1 MTGLI
6 FATKME
12 AGPFLSASQT
22 ALIEKGPIPIYQI
35 DSMPWLH
42 VAISGMGK
50 VAAAA
55 ACQFLIRELGSV
67 EIINAGAA
75 GALVSGRRYTPG
87 SLFCVTSTVEGDHEL
102 LGKNPQPLLS
112 DGLTDLDLP
121 PARLVTCDIPV
132 FDSQRRKAL
141 AEKGDLV
148 DMEGAAIARIAA
160 MFEIPWTMIKGISD
174 AAGPTDRSVLMDNL
188 KMVSR
193 KIGGYL
199 HEHLQPPSY
208 G

>member
-6 FATKME
+6 FATKIE
-12 AGPFLSASQT
+12 ADPFLSAFQT
-22 ALIEKGPIPIYQI
+22 ALLEKDPIPIYQI
-35 DSMPWLH
+35 DSMPWLY

-55 ACQFLIRELGSV
+55 ACQLLIRELESV

-75 GALVSGRRYTPG
+75 GALVSGKRYTPG

-102 LGKNPQPLLS
+102 LGKNPQPLIS
-112 DGLTDLDLP
+112 DGRTDLDLP

-141 AEKGDLV
+141 SEKGDLV
-148 DMEGAAIARIAA
+148 DMEGAAIARVAA
-160 MFEIPWTMIKGISD
+160 MFKIPWIMIKGVSD
-174 AAGPTDRSVLMDNL
+174 AAGPTDRDILLGNL

-193 KIGGYL
+193 KIGDYL
-199 HEHLQPPSY
+199 RAHLQPPA
-208 G
+208 

>member
-6 FATKME
+6 FATKTE
-12 AGPFLSASQT
+12 AGPFLSAT
-22 ALIEKGPIPIYQI
+22 RAVLIEKRPIPIYQV

-55 ACQFLIRELGSV
+55 ACQFLIRERASV

-75 GALVSGRRYTPG
+75 GALGSGKRYTPG
-87 SLFCVTSTVEGDHEL
+87 SLFCITSTVEGDHEL
-102 LGKNPQPLLS
+102 LGKTPQPLLS
-112 DGLTDLDLP
+112 DGRTDLDLP

-141 AEKGDLV
+141 AGKGDLV
-148 DMEGAAIARIAA
+148 DMEGAAIARVAA
-160 MFEIPWTMIKGISD
+160 IFEIPWTMIKGVSD
-174 AAGPTDRSVLMDNL
+174 AAGPTDRNVLMDNL
-188 KMVSR
+188 KMVSQN
-193 KIGGYL
+193 IGGYL
-199 HEHLQPPSY
+199 HAHLQPPL
-208 G
+208 

>member
-12 AGPFLSASQT
+12 AGPFLSACQT
-22 ALIEKGPIPIYQI
+22 VLIEKRPIPIYKI
-35 DSMPWLH
+35 DAMPWLH
-42 VAISGMGK
+42 VAVSGMGK

-55 ACQFLIRELGSV
+55 ACQFLIRELEST

-75 GALVSGRRYTPG
+75 GALVSGKRYAPG

-102 LGKNPQPLLS
+102 LGKNPQQLLS
-112 DGLTDLDLP
+112 DGRMVLDLP

-132 FDSQRRKAL
+132 FDSRRRKAM

-160 MFEIPWTMIKGISD
+160 MFDISWTMIKGVSD
-174 AAGPTDRSVLMDNL
+174 AAGPTDRDVLVGNL
-188 KMVSR
+188 KMVSQ
-193 KIGGYL
+193 KIGDYL
-199 HEHLQPPSY
+199 HKHLQPPL
-208 G
+208 